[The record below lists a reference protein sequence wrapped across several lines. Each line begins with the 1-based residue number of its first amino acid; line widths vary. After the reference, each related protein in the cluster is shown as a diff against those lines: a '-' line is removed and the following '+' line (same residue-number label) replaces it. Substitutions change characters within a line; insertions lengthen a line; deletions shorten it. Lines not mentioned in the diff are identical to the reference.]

1 MKPPP
6 NRVHFRPHSFPIL
19 LEKVELRSRKCLYY
33 NKGHELDA
41 CRSFSANENISKQ
54 LSEFWDLENLGV
66 EAEMSDEENI
76 DNDIMSEFEAEIF
89 HSKIS
94 GIKLNSLGNLT

>member
-6 NRVHFRPHSFPIL
+6 NRVHLRPHSFPTPW
-19 LEKVELRSRKCLYY
+19 EKVEPRNRKFLYC

-41 CRSFSANENISKQ
+41 CRSFSANEKELRI
-54 LSEFWDLENLGV
+54 
-66 EAEMSDEENI
+66 EAEVSDEENI
-76 DNDIMSEFEAEIF
+76 DNDIMSEFEAEF
-89 HSKIS
+89 HTKIS